1 MRLLPRLIKRLS
13 KNPPS
18 LSPELDKLQAQC
30 TKYTKSLYKPLPPRF
45 SVDPAHHAV
54 SPVLA
59 DYSPFTHKSDFVRHK
74 RLPPVPRL
82 SRRRN
87 TKRDAIVDDARDASA
102 RPTRETSV
110 DPSREMTREERDWFA
125 SPYLRMLASPLRK
138 CAVTGRYMPSDFLIR
153 LLPMKLPVSRASRI
167 RAIIVPDGLQHPRF
181 ESKRRGKAGYI
192 TCWAEV
198 LAQAPQRGTAGKIMH
213 GGGIISPVLLEQTL
227 HLLRVRVLQEL
238 EVLRLSLKREHPR
251 RREGCTSPI
260 VRRLTRAELARVRE
274 SDTIPYPDAIA
285 VLMCPPVN
293 RNPST
298 RARPDGEMSAFPPS
312 EAGMTTKAARPP
324 PPHSTL
330 HPVAPIEPTP
340 EGIEPHAPHLIPLYH
355 SLALFP
361 HPAHRRKLHEL
372 LSAIIARE
380 RTIRPPS
387 NDSPAEVD
395 SKQRKASHAYLITS
409 NAETVGRGIDVA
421 ALGIALWRL
430 RMLSG
435 GGWNFGGQN
444 TAEADGKI
452 LKGRDGWTDPREMEG
467 SRWCRTKW

>member
-1 MRLLPRLIKRLS
+1 MRLLPRLIKRLG

-18 LSPELDKLQAQC
+18 LSPELDKPLAKS
-30 TKYTKSLYKPLPPRF
+30 TNPSKLPYKPVKSLYKPLPPRF

-59 DYSPFTHKSDFVRHK
+59 DYSPFTHKSDYVRHK

-82 SRRRN
+82 SRRRRN
-87 TKRDAIVDDARDASA
+87 AKRDTGADPLRDMN
-102 RPTRETSV
+102 V
-110 DPSREMTREERDWFA
+110 DPPREMTREERDWFA

-153 LLPMKLPVSRASRI
+153 LLPMKLPASRASRI

-192 TCWAEV
+192 SCWAEV

-213 GGGIISPVLLEQTL
+213 GGGMVSPVLLDQTL

-238 EVLRLSLKREHPR
+238 EVLRLALERDHPK

-260 VRRLTRAELARVRE
+260 VRRLTRAEFVHIRE
-274 SDTIPYPDAIA
+274 FDTIPHPDAIA

-298 RARPDGEMSAFPPS
+298 RSRPAGDMSASPPS
-312 EAGMTTKAARPP
+312 EAGMTVKPARPP

-330 HPVAPIEPTP
+330 HPVAPIEPAP
-340 EGIEPHAPHLIPLYH
+340 EGVEPHSPHLIPLYH
-355 SLALFP
+355 SLALFS

-409 NAETVGRGIDVA
+409 NEATVGRGVDVA
-421 ALGIALWRL
+421 AVGIALWRL

-435 GGWNFGGQN
+435 Q
-444 TAEADGKI
+444 AAV
-452 LKGRDGWTDPREMEG
+452 
-467 SRWCRTKW
+467 

>member
-1 MRLLPRLIKRLS
+1 RLLPRLIKRLS

-18 LSPELDKLQAQC
+18 LSPERDALQAKF
-30 TKYTKSLYKPLPPRF
+30 TKTSKSLYKPLPPRF

-54 SPVLA
+54 SPMLA

-87 TKRDAIVDDARDASA
+87 IKRD
-102 RPTRETSV
+102 TSV
-110 DPSREMTREERDWFA
+110 DPPREMTREERDWFA

-153 LLPMKLPVSRASRI
+153 LLPMKLPASRASHI
-167 RAIIVPDGLQHPRF
+167 RAIIVPDGLQHPKF

-213 GGGIISPVLLEQTL
+213 GGGMVSPVLLEQTL

-238 EVLRLSLKREHPR
+238 EVLRLALEREHPK

-260 VRRLTRAELARVRE
+260 VRRLTRAELACIRE
-274 SDTIPYPDAIA
+274 SDTIPHTDAIA

-298 RARPDGEMSAFPPS
+298 CTRPEGDMSASPPS
-312 EAGMTTKAARPP
+312 APDVTTKPPRPP

-330 HPVAPIEPTP
+330 HSVAPIEPTL
-340 EGIEPHAPHLIPLYH
+340 EGVEPHAPHLIPLYH

-372 LSAIIARE
+372 LSAIIAHE
-380 RTIRPPS
+380 RTIR
-387 NDSPAEVD
+387 SPTDASPVEVD
-395 SKQRKASHAYLITS
+395 SKQRKASHAYLVTS
-409 NAETVGRGIDVA
+409 NAETVSRGVDVA

-435 GGWNFGGQN
+435 
-444 TAEADGKI
+444 
-452 LKGRDGWTDPREMEG
+452 
-467 SRWCRTKW
+467 

>member
-18 LSPELDKLQAQC
+18 LSPGLDRPLAESPRNANSPYKPA
-30 TKYTKSLYKPLPPRF
+30 KSLYKPLPPRF

-59 DYSPFTHKSDFVRHK
+59 DYSPFTHKSDYVRHK

-87 TKRDAIVDDARDASA
+87 GKRDTSGDPLRDMN
-102 RPTRETSV
+102 V
-110 DPSREMTREERDWFA
+110 DPPREMAREERDWFA

-153 LLPMKLPVSRASRI
+153 LLPIKLPASRASRV
-167 RAIIVPDGLQHPRF
+167 RAIIVPDRLQHPRF

-213 GGGIISPVLLEQTL
+213 GGGMISPVLLDQTL

-238 EVLRLSLKREHPR
+238 EVLRLALEREHPK

-260 VRRLTRAELARVRE
+260 VRRLIRAELAHIRE
-274 SDTIPYPDAIA
+274 FDTIPYPDAIA

-293 RNPST
+293 RDPST
-298 RARPDGEMSAFPPS
+298 RTRPAGDMSASPPS
-312 EAGMTTKAARPP
+312 EAVMTTRPSRPP

-340 EGIEPHAPHLIPLYH
+340 EGVEPHSPHLIPLYH

-361 HPAHRRKLHEL
+361 HPAHRRKLHEV
-372 LSAIIARE
+372 LSAIIAHE
-380 RTIRPPS
+380 RTIRPPK
-387 NDSPAEVD
+387 NDTSVNVD

-409 NAETVGRGIDVA
+409 NVETVSRGVDVA

-430 RMLSG
+430 RMLSA

-444 TAEADGKI
+444 SAEADGKL

>member
-18 LSPELDKLQAQC
+18 LSPELDRPLA
-30 TKYTKSLYKPLPPRF
+30 KYSRDAKSFYKPAKSLYKPLPPRF
-45 SVDPAHHAV
+45 SIDPAHHAV

-59 DYSPFTHKSDFVRHK
+59 EYSPFTHKSDYVRHK
-74 RLPPVPRL
+74 RLPPIPRL

-87 TKRDAIVDDARDASA
+87 AKRDTSGDSLRDMN
-102 RPTRETSV
+102 V
-110 DPSREMTREERDWFA
+110 DPPREMTREERDWFA

-153 LLPMKLPVSRASRI
+153 LLPMKLPASRASRI

-181 ESKRRGKAGYI
+181 ESKRRGKAGYV

-198 LAQAPQRGTAGKIMH
+198 LAQGPQRGTAGKIMH
-213 GGGIISPVLLEQTL
+213 GGGMISPVLLDQTL

-238 EVLRLSLKREHPR
+238 EVLRLALVREHPK

-260 VRRLTRAELARVRE
+260 VRRLTRAELAHIRE
-274 SDTIPYPDAIA
+274 FDTIPYPDAIA

-293 RNPST
+293 CNPST
-298 RARPDGEMSAFPPS
+298 RARPDGDMSASPPS
-312 EAGMTTKAARPP
+312 EAGMTVKPTRSP

-330 HPVAPIEPTP
+330 HPVAPIEPAP
-340 EGIEPHAPHLIPLYH
+340 EGIEPHSPHLIPLYH

-387 NDSPAEVD
+387 NDSPAAVD

-409 NAETVGRGIDVA
+409 NAETVGRGVDVA

-435 GGWNFGGQN
+435 Q
-444 TAEADGKI
+444 AAV
-452 LKGRDGWTDPREMEG
+452 
-467 SRWCRTKW
+467 

>member
-18 LSPELDKLQAQC
+18 LSPELDAAQAKRK
-30 TKYTKSLYKPLPPRF
+30 TSPNTLGAPTSKSLYKPLPPRF

-59 DYSPFTHKSDFVRHK
+59 DYSPFTHKSDYVRHK
-74 RLPPVPRL
+74 RLPPIPRL

-87 TKRDAIVDDARDASA
+87 AKRDTGADPLRDMN
-102 RPTRETSV
+102 V
-110 DPSREMTREERDWFA
+110 DPPREMTREERDWFA

-138 CAVTGRYMPSDFLIR
+138 CAVTGRYMPADFLIR
-153 LLPMKLPVSRASRI
+153 LLPMKLPASRASRI

-213 GGGIISPVLLEQTL
+213 GGGMISPVLLDQTL

-238 EVLRLSLKREHPR
+238 EVLRLALEREHHK

-260 VRRLTRAELARVRE
+260 VRRLTRAELAHIRE
-274 SDTIPYPDAIA
+274 FDTIPYPDAIA

-298 RARPDGEMSAFPPS
+298 RTRPAGDMSASPPS
-312 EAGMTTKAARPP
+312 EAGMTIKPTRSP

-330 HPVAPIEPTP
+330 HPVAPIEPAP
-340 EGIEPHAPHLIPLYH
+340 DGVEPHSPHLIPLYH

-387 NDSPAEVD
+387 NDSPDEVD

-409 NAETVGRGIDVA
+409 NAEIVGRGVDVA

-435 GGWNFGGQN
+435 Q
-444 TAEADGKI
+444 AAV
-452 LKGRDGWTDPREMEG
+452 
-467 SRWCRTKW
+467 

>member
-18 LSPELDKLQAQC
+18 LSAELDAAQSKRK
-30 TKYTKSLYKPLPPRF
+30 TSPNTIGAPTSKSLYKPLPPRF

-74 RLPPVPRL
+74 RLPPVQRL
-82 SRRRN
+82 SRK
-87 TKRDAIVDDARDASA
+87 KRDAKVDSARDMN
-102 RPTRETSV
+102 V
-110 DPSREMTREERDWFA
+110 DPPREITREERDWFA

-138 CAVTGRYMPSDFLIR
+138 CAVTGRYMPADFLIR
-153 LLPMKLPVSRASRI
+153 LLPMKLPASRASRI
-167 RAIIVPDGLQHPRF
+167 RAIIIPDGLQHPRF

-298 RARPDGEMSAFPPS
+298 RARPDGDMSASPPS
-312 EAGMTTKAARPP
+312 EAVMTTKPARPP

-340 EGIEPHAPHLIPLYH
+340 EGVEPHAPHLIPLYH

-372 LSAIIARE
+372 LSAIIAHE

-387 NDSPAEVD
+387 NDSLVDVD

-409 NAETVGRGIDVA
+409 NAETVGRGVDVA

-435 GGWNFGGQN
+435 GG
-444 TAEADGKI
+444 T
-452 LKGRDGWTDPREMEG
+452 LRRLMGRY
-467 SRWCRTKW
+467 